1 MTALF
6 SPVSLP
12 GRHDF
17 QTVAVACVARTPL
30 FSAKADVMV
39 RSCFF
44 SAGLFV
50 ALWGVSLLFI
60 DQLVMN
66 TTKEGEEENAVSAM
80 ISTVTPNQQKVV
92 DPPEWA
98 AFSMM
103 SIGAVTMLYAVAL
116 PKKGG

>member
-1 MTALF
+1 ML
-6 SPVSLP
+6 
-12 GRHDF
+12 
-17 QTVAVACVARTPL
+17 
-30 FSAKADVMV
+30 

-50 ALWGVSLLFI
+50 TLCGVSLLFI
-60 DQLVMN
+60 DQMLLNV
-66 TTKEGEEENAVSAM
+66 TEEGEKENAISAM
-80 ISTVTPNQQKVV
+80 ISTVTPEKQKVV

-116 PKKGG
+116 PKKPE